1 MRPSIGKKVKQ
12 DDSDN
17 KFREKVYRSM
27 YPSPCSSYDPNKW
40 LQNNDISWL
49 SHSLEQDIDKILQ
62 IAAPQPLKPQN
73 NRRAS
78 ANDIREEFDDK
89 IGKQKRNTWYV
100 DKQHDEQPK
109 NSKLKINMSSIICEF
124 PIQKVSRQSISDQP
138 KTPNCQK
145 SFMEA
150 IISRYQQQNEQQE
163 DQFEKEKKFLFQSDK
178 EFQSDKKLFQSDK
191 KQQILEPEI
200 HVNEIDD
207 NILNEEQQNTSL
219 NEENPNKQK
228 KQKPTKGRKVG
239 RKKKS
244 IMPAPKRK
252 TRQTKK
258 QERIQQLPEPAQT
271 ELYQEKTKY
280 IRPATTI
287 DHPIFN
293 TNQCW
298 ARMQFR
304 KEAKK
309 YEKYQTQEF
318 QDLLHSLPGCYI
330 HKCEGDLRIDKI
342 RPMQNAK
349 GKFFQSF
356 EMWINP
362 LVLIGPIKMN
372 NSVKLH
378 VRFKKGYSGQVY
390 CDSALQETL
399 PLNQVDGKTFH
410 KQKLMLANNSDHV
423 IKLVCCLVNISI
435 RGPSKRCK

>member
-1 MRPSIGKKVKQ
+1 MRPSFGKKVKQ

-62 IAAPQPLKPQN
+62 IAAPQPIKPQN

-100 DKQHDEQPK
+100 DKQHEDQPK

-150 IISRYQQQNEQQE
+150 IIQRYQQQNEQQQD
-163 DQFEKEKKFLFQSDK
+163 DQFEKEKKY
-178 EFQSDKKLFQSDK
+178 LFQSDK
-191 KQQILEPEI
+191 KQQIIEPEI
-200 HVNEIDD
+200 YDNQIDD
-207 NILNEEQQNTSL
+207 NLLNEEEQQNISIT
-219 NEENPNKQK
+219 EQNPIQQKNK
-228 KQKPTKGRKVG
+228 KQTKPKKVG

-252 TRQTKK
+252 YKQTKK
-258 QERIQQLPEPAQT
+258 QERIQELPQPAQT

-280 IRPATTI
+280 IRPSQTI
-287 DHPIFN
+287 DQPIFN
-293 TNQCW
+293 TKQCW

-318 QDLLHSLPGCYI
+318 KDLLHSLPGCYI

-423 IKLVCCLVNISI
+423 IKLVCCLVNITI

>member
-1 MRPSIGKKVKQ
+1 MRPSFGKKVKQ

-17 KFREKVYRSM
+17 KFKEKIYRSM

-62 IAAPQPLKPQN
+62 IAVPQPLKPQN

-78 ANDIREEFDDK
+78 ANDIREEIDNK

-100 DKQHDEQPK
+100 EKQHEDQPK

-124 PIQKVSRQSISDQP
+124 PIQKISRQSISDQP

-150 IISRYQQQNEQQE
+150 IISRYQQRNEQD
-163 DQFEKEKKFLFQSDK
+163 DQFEKEKQYLFQSNKK
-178 EFQSDKKLFQSDK
+178 E
-191 KQQILEPEI
+191 QINDPDI
-200 HVNEIDD
+200 YQNGDD
-207 NILNEEQQNTSL
+207 ILNQEQQNIST
-219 NEENPNKQK
+219 NEINPTKQTQLKQK
-228 KQKPTKGRKVG
+228 KPKKVG

-244 IMPAPKRK
+244 FMKIPKRK
-252 TRQTKK
+252 SRQTK
-258 QERIQQLPEPAQT
+258 QQDRIQPLFQSSQT

-280 IRPATTI
+280 IRPSQTL
-287 DHPIFN
+287 DQPIFN
-293 TNQCW
+293 TKQCW

-342 RPMQNAK
+342 RPMQNIK
-349 GKFFQSF
+349 GKYFQSF

-362 LVLIGPIKMN
+362 QVLIGPIKMN
-372 NSVKLH
+372 NQVKLH
-378 VRFKKGYSGQVY
+378 IRFKKGYSGQVF
-390 CDSALQETL
+390 CDSTLQETL
-399 PLNQVDGKTFH
+399 PINQIDGKTFH
-410 KQKLMLANNSDHV
+410 KQQLILANNSDHV

-435 RGPSKRCK
+435 KIPIRRRK

>member
-1 MRPSIGKKVKQ
+1 MRPSFGKKVKQ

-17 KFREKVYRSM
+17 KFKEKVYRSM

-62 IAAPQPLKPQN
+62 IAVPQPLKPQN

-78 ANDIREEFDDK
+78 ANDIREEIDDK
-89 IGKQKRNTWYV
+89 IEKQKRHTWYV
-100 DKQHDEQPK
+100 DKKHEEQPK

-124 PIQKVSRQSISDQP
+124 PIQKVTRQSTSDQP

-150 IISRYQQQNEQQE
+150 IISRYQQKNEQE
-163 DQFEKEKKFLFQSDK
+163 DQLEKEKKY
-178 EFQSDKKLFQSDK
+178 LFQSDK
-191 KQQILEPEI
+191 KQKIIDPDIYQNEKNDNDLNDDQQS
-200 HVNEIDD
+200 VSTNEI
-207 NILNEEQQNTSL
+207 
-219 NEENPNKQK
+219 NPIKQTQS
-228 KQKPTKGRKVG
+228 KQTRPKKVG

-244 IMPAPKRK
+244 FVRVPKRK
-252 TRQTKK
+252 YRQTKK
-258 QERIQQLPEPAQT
+258 QERIQPLPPPPQT
-271 ELYQEKTKY
+271 ELFQEKTKY
-280 IRPATTI
+280 IRPSQTI
-287 DHPIFN
+287 DQPLFN
-293 TNQCW
+293 TKQCW

-309 YEKYQTQEF
+309 YEKYQTSEF

-349 GKFFQSF
+349 GKYFQSF

-362 LVLIGPIKMN
+362 QVLIGPIKMN
-372 NSVKLH
+372 NQVKLH
-378 VRFKKGYSGQVY
+378 VRFKKGYAGQVF
-390 CDSALQETL
+390 CDSQLQETL
-399 PLNQVDGKTFH
+399 PINQIDGKTFH
-410 KQKLMLANNSDHV
+410 KQQLILANNSDHV

-435 RGPSKRCK
+435 KAPTRKRK